1 MVQNVQQEYVITK
14 AVISAD
20 RLSDDYDVKQMIA
33 EIDFFEDL
41 EKPYVTGQIL
51 VFDDLG
57 VFDEIK
63 LKGTEQID
71 LSIQIPE
78 IPQAKVDIKFNIV
91 SIVQVRKLSER
102 SEMYHLNLIAPHAY
116 KDQFIKISRS
126 YTGKLEDISESILKN
141 HLEVRTDRNYM
152 DGQKSKQSPVRI
164 ITPYIS
170 PLEAVEWLMDR
181 ATTKIGA
188 PFYAYQTIYDQQLN
202 GGKDVIRFG
211 NLEDMYKKEIWN
223 EELPVLYSQA
233 RGQSAGGADISKQAF
248 IVKKISFENLQDTLK
263 LAAESSAGAM
273 MSSYDVFS
281 SQRYSRH
288 FGVTDLIEKM
298 DTEGGMMKGG
308 KQNVFDD
315 EQKLT
320 IDNETKTLDEFDA
333 RYINLVTSYG
343 TYGYRNSYH
352 DVFDQSEALNKL
364 RHYAVKSLF
373 NKNMIDLILPGIS
386 FWSQLENGA
395 SGVTVGDLVKI
406 NFKNTNVET
415 AGDEEFN
422 KDLSGTYLIHKCRN
436 IFQSTTHEVAVSVTK
451 VADLDGGTA

>member
-1 MVQNVQQEYVITK
+1 
-14 AVISAD
+14 
-20 RLSDDYDVKQMIA
+20 
-33 EIDFFEDL
+33 
-41 EKPYVTGQIL
+41 
-51 VFDDLG
+51 
-57 VFDEIK
+57 
-63 LKGTEQID
+63 
-71 LSIQIPE
+71 
-78 IPQAKVDIKFNIV
+78 
-91 SIVQVRKLSER
+91 
-102 SEMYHLNLIAPHAY
+102 
-116 KDQFIKISRS
+116 
-126 YTGKLEDISESILKN
+126 
-141 HLEVRTDRNYM
+141 
-152 DGQKSKQSPVRI
+152 
-164 ITPYIS
+164 
-170 PLEAVEWLMDR
+170 
-181 ATTKIGA
+181 
-188 PFYAYQTIYDQQLN
+188 
-202 GGKDVIRFG
+202 
-211 NLEDMYKKEIWN
+211 MYKKEVWN
-223 EELPVLYSQA
+223 EDLPLLYSQA

-248 IVKKISFENLQDTLK
+248 IVKKISFENIQDTLK

-298 DTEGGMMKGG
+298 DNEGGMMKGG

-333 RYINLVTSYG
+333 RYINLVTSFG

-436 IFQSTTHEVAVSVTK
+436 VFKSTTHEVAVSVTK
-451 VADLDGGTA
+451 VADLDGGSA